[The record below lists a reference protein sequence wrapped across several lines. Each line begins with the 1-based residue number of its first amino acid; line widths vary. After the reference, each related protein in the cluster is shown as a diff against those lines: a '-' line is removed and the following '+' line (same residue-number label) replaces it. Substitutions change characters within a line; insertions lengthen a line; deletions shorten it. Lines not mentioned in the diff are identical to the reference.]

1 METRTIRQIRL
12 SKVAK
17 ALLFVL
23 LMLVSIYSF
32 CFIENK
38 TFSYLTAALAFL
50 VLIIFIVYL
59 FIIKKIRNNR
69 NNRITQETQKVNARI
84 LAVKTQK
91 FHTVLQL
98 LVEHPTKEYVSS
110 MVIENTEEN
119 RDKYKA
125 AQNIFIFV
133 DPKDPHH
140 LIIPE
145 LHKTNAPRK
154 NINWALLI
162 YIPALSGSFI
172 IPFIINFFDT
182 SDRKFQD
189 IECIQGTGNTENI
202 WVVRYKSPDKLFIN
216 IYDPLT
222 NKKIKSIKKNL
233 ENEPESYTS
242 FNLCLQDQKVYIMG
256 TGDRPVM
263 DVYDAL
269 TFEKISDI
277 KKFEESNTLF
287 KQGISDIQSTTVYGQ
302 FAYED
307 VYAITTNDGNKCYYY
322 IPDNTFYYSQEEL
335 TEYFQ
340 KVAHDMLMRQKFIFA
355 LSILPEGVDK
365 HQLYLIKAT
374 DTSGVNSLLSLAG
387 NNLNVEY
394 FNSNKGYYYKH
405 CELVPL
411 SSDQYFLEGRI
422 MYFDSSMV
430 IIQHTTAINKDAGV
444 VLSGFDTKG
453 KTLFTINQEDY
464 PNIDEMAED
473 DFSPRDYQ
481 KLNIVRYDNK
491 VVILFGH
498 YGGCCMDVKTGKML
512 WKLEI

>member
-1 METRTIRQIRL
+1 MQIHL

-17 ALLFVL
+17 ALLFIL
-23 LMLVSIYSF
+23 LMLISLYSF

-59 FIIKKIRNNR
+59 FVRKNIRNNR
-69 NNRITQETQKVNARI
+69 DNRITHETHKVNARI
-84 LAVKTQK
+84 LAVKIQK
-91 FHTVLQL
+91 AHAILQL
-98 LVEHPTKEYVSS
+98 LVEYPDKEYVSS
-110 MVIENTEEN
+110 LIVDNTEEN
-119 RDKYKA
+119 GDRYKA
-125 AQNIFIFV
+125 GQKIPVFV
-133 DPKDPHH
+133 DPKDRHH
-140 LIIPE
+140 VIIPE

-162 YIPALSGSFI
+162 YIPVLSASFVV
-172 IPFIINFFDT
+172 PFIINLFDT

-189 IECIQGTGNTENI
+189 IECIQVTGNTEKI
-202 WVVRYKSPDKLFIN
+202 WEVRYKSPDKLFIN

-222 NKKIKSIKKNL
+222 CKKIKSIKDNL
-233 ENEPESYTS
+233 ENEPESYTN
-242 FNLCLQDQKVYIMG
+242 FNLCLQDQKVYITG

-269 TFEKISDI
+269 TFEKISDLAT
-277 KKFEESNTLF
+277 FEKSNTLF
-287 KQGISDIQSTTVYGQ
+287 KQGISDIQSTTVYSQ
-302 FAYED
+302 FVYED
-307 VYAITTNDGNKCYYY
+307 VYAITTNDGNKCYYN
-322 IPDNTFYYSQEEL
+322 IPDNMFYNTQEEL
-335 TEYFQ
+335 TGYFLN
-340 KVAHDMLMRQKFIFA
+340 VSHDMLMRQKFIFA

-374 DTSGVNSLLSLAG
+374 DTSGVRSLLSLAG

-394 FNSNKGYYYKH
+394 FNSNKGYYYKY

-411 SSDQYFLEGRI
+411 CSDQYFLEGRI

-430 IIQHTTAINKDAGV
+430 IIQHVTAINKDAGV
-444 VLSGFDTKG
+444 ILSGFDTKG
-453 KTLFTINQEDY
+453 NTLFTIKQEDY
-464 PNIDEMAED
+464 PNIKEMTED

-498 YGGCCMDVKTGKML
+498 YGGCCIDVETGKML

>member
-1 METRTIRQIRL
+1 MQIHL

-38 TFSYLTAALAFL
+38 IFSYLTAALAFL

-59 FIIKKIRNNR
+59 FIRKNIRNKR
-69 NNRITQETQKVNARI
+69 NYRITQETHKVNARI

-91 FHTVLQL
+91 FHTILQL
-98 LVEHPTKEYVSS
+98 LVEHPAKEYVSS
-110 MVIENTEEN
+110 LIMDNTEEN
-119 RDKYKA
+119 QDKYKA
-125 AQNIFIFV
+125 GQNIFIFV

-140 LIIPE
+140 VIIPE
-145 LHKTNAPRK
+145 LHKTNAPGRK
-154 NINWALLI
+154 INWALLI
-162 YIPALSGSFI
+162 YIPVLSGSFI
-172 IPFIINFFDT
+172 IPFTINFFDT

-189 IECIQGTGNTENI
+189 IECIQVTGNTENI
-202 WVVRYKSPDKLFIN
+202 WEVRYKSPDKLFIN
-216 IYDPLT
+216 IYDPVT
-222 NKKIKSIKKNL
+222 NKKIKSIKDNL
-233 ENEPESYTS
+233 ENEPESYTNFDMS
-242 FNLCLQDQKVYIMG
+242 LQDQKVYITG

-263 DVYDAL
+263 DVYDAV

-277 KKFEESNTLF
+277 TTLEESNTIF
-287 KQGISDIQSTTVYGQ
+287 NKGISEIQSTTVYGQ

-307 VYAITTNDGNKCYYY
+307 VYAITTNDGNKCYYN
-322 IPDNTFYYSQEEL
+322 IPDNIFYSTAEEM

-340 KVAHDMLMRQKFIFA
+340 KVSHDMLSRQKFLFA
-355 LSILPEGVDK
+355 LSMLPEGVDK
-365 HQLYLIKAT
+365 HQLYIIKIT
-374 DTSGVNSLLSLAG
+374 DTSAVKSLLSLAG
-387 NNLNVEY
+387 NSLNVEY

-411 SSDQYFLEGRI
+411 CSDQYFLEGRI

-430 IIQHTTAINKDAGV
+430 IIQHVTAINKDAGV
-444 VLSGFDTKG
+444 ILSGFDTKG
-453 KTLFTINQEDY
+453 QTLFTINQEDY

-473 DFSPRDYQ
+473 DFNPRDYQ
-481 KLNIVRYDNK
+481 KLNIVRYGNK

-498 YGGCCMDVKTGKML
+498 YGGCCVDAETGKML